1 MKRWH
6 LWSAA
11 LVALILLALFAAAIR
26 NGRKKQAQNKREVA
40 YQSVLNSYSAALKP
54 GLARQEVENYLRT
67 KAVGFQQ
74 MCCID
79 DRSAFADLV
88 KIGKEDAPWYCGE
101 QNIYVAF
108 QFAAVEPHEAFKAFD
123 SDTLK
128 SVTIFRWLEGCL

>member
-1 MKRWH
+1 MKRWR
-6 LWSAA
+6 LWSAVLVLVILIA
-11 LVALILLALFAAAIR
+11 LCAATIR
-26 NGRKKQAQNKREVA
+26 NAWKKQAQSKREAA
-40 YQSVLNSYSAALKP
+40 YQSALNSYCAALKP
-54 GLARQEVENYLRT
+54 GMTRKEVEGYFRA

-79 DRSAFADLV
+79 ERSAFADLV
-88 KIGKEDAPWYCGE
+88 KIGTEGAPWYCSE

-108 QFAAVEPHEAFKAFD
+108 QFAGVAQRKFEVAD